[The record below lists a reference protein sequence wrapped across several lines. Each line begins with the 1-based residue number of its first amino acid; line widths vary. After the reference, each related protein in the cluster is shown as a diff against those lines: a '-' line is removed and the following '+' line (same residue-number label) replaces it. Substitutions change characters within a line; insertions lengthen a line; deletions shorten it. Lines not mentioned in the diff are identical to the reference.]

1 MKRTLTSQG
10 KPFAFSPHNQKKAEE
25 IIARYPMTRQASAIL
40 PLLDLAQR
48 QTEGWLP
55 REAIEYVAEF
65 LKISPI
71 RAYEI
76 ATFYTMFNL
85 SPRGKYL
92 LQVCTTTPC
101 QLAGSNQIL
110 EVCNKIANVTQGE
123 TSKDGLFT
131 VVEVECLGACVN
143 APVVQINDDY
153 FEDLNAER
161 MLNILNDLKLE
172 KQIKPGSTIGRQ
184 CSAPYKGSHPE
195 KEEV

>member
-10 KPFAFSPHNQKKAEE
+10 KPFIFSSKNQKRTAE
-25 IIARYPMTRQASAIL
+25 IIAQYPQDRQASAIL

-48 QTEGWLP
+48 QAEGWLP
-55 REAIEYVAEF
+55 KEAIEHVADV
-65 LKISPI
+65 LKIPQM
-71 RAYEI
+71 RAYEV

-101 QLAGSNQIL
+101 QLAGSDDIL
-110 EVCNKIANVTQGE
+110 KTCNKIAAVPQGE

-131 VVEVECLGACVN
+131 VLEVECLGACVN
-143 APVVQINDDY
+143 GPIVQINDDY

-161 MLNILNDLKLE
+161 MATILNDLTLG
-172 KQIKPGSTIGRQ
+172 KQVKPGSVIGRQ
-184 CSAPYKGSHPE
+184 SSAPQE
-195 KEEV
+195 NTVQEEGL

>member
-1 MKRTLTSQG
+1 VKRTLTSQG
-10 KPFAFSPHNQKKAEE
+10 KPFTFSSQNQKKVSE
-25 IIARYPMTRQASAIL
+25 IIAQYPVTRQASAIL

-48 QTEGWLP
+48 QAEGWLP
-55 REAIEYVAEF
+55 QEAIEHVAEL

-92 LQVCTTTPC
+92 LQVCTTTSC
-101 QLAGSNQIL
+101 QLVGSGEIL
-110 EVCNKIANVTQGE
+110 KACNKTADVIQGE

-161 MLNILNDLKLE
+161 MLNILNDLKLG

-184 CSAPYKGSHPE
+184 CSAPYEDPHHE
-195 KEEV
+195 KEDA

>member
-1 MKRTLTSQG
+1 MKRTLTSQD
-10 KPFAFSPHNQKKAEE
+10 KPFIFLPHNQKKAEE
-25 IIARYPMTRQASAIL
+25 IIARYPETRQASAIL

-48 QTEGWLP
+48 QAEGWLP
-55 REAIEYVAEF
+55 REAIEYVADL

-71 RAYEI
+71 RAYEV

-101 QLAGSNQIL
+101 QLAGSNQVL
-110 EVCNKIANVTQGE
+110 DVCNKIANVPQGK
-123 TSKDGLFT
+123 TSDDGIFT

-143 APVVQINDDY
+143 GPVVQINDDY

-161 MLNILNDLKLE
+161 MTNILNKLKLG
-172 KQIKPGSTIGRQ
+172 KDVKPGSTISRQ
-184 CSAPYKGSHPE
+184 CSAPLE
-195 KEEV
+195 KEEI

>member
-10 KPFAFSPHNQKKAEE
+10 KPFTFSPKNQKKVTE
-25 IIARYPMTRQASAIL
+25 IISQYPVTRQASAIL

-48 QTEGWLP
+48 QAEGWLP
-55 REAIEYVAEF
+55 QEAIEHVAEL

-101 QLAGSNQIL
+101 QLVGSDEILQACNQTADV
-110 EVCNKIANVTQGE
+110 EQGE
-123 TSKDGLFT
+123 ISKDGLFT
-131 VVEVECLGACVN
+131 VFEVECLGACVN

-161 MLNILNDLKLE
+161 MLNILNDLKLG
-172 KQIKPGSTIGRQ
+172 KQVKPGSTIGRQ
-184 CSAPYKGSHPE
+184 CSAAYEGPHHE
-195 KEEV
+195 KEDV

>member
-1 MKRTLTSQG
+1 VKRTLTSQG
-10 KPFAFSPHNQKKAEE
+10 KPFTFSFQNQKKAAE
-25 IIARYPMTRQASAIL
+25 ILARYPATRQASAIL

-48 QTEGWLP
+48 QAEGWLP
-55 REAIEYVAEF
+55 QEAIEHVAEL
-65 LKISPI
+65 LKISSI

-101 QLAGSNQIL
+101 QLGGSDEIL
-110 EVCNKIANVTQGE
+110 KTCNKMTDVDQGK
-123 TSKDGLFT
+123 TSEDGLFT
-131 VVEVECLGACVN
+131 VLEVECLGACVN

-161 MLNILNDLKLE
+161 MLTILNDLKLG
-172 KQIKPGSTIGRQ
+172 KHVKPGSTIGRQ
-184 CSAPYKGSHPE
+184 CSAPYNDSHQE
-195 KEEV
+195 KEEA

>member
-1 MKRTLTSQG
+1 MKRTLTPQG
-10 KPFAFSPHNQKKAEE
+10 KPFIFSSKNQKKVAE
-25 IIARYPMTRQASAIL
+25 IISQYPTTRQASAIL

-48 QTEGWLP
+48 QAEGWLP
-55 REAIEYVAEF
+55 QEAIEHVAEL
-65 LKISPI
+65 LKISSI

-101 QLAGSNQIL
+101 QLVGSDEIL
-110 EVCNKIANVTQGE
+110 KACHKIADVKQGE
-123 TSKDGLFT
+123 TSQDNLFT

-161 MLNILNDLKLE
+161 MLNILNELKLGN
-172 KQIKPGSTIGRQ
+172 KVASGSTIGRHG
-184 CSAPYKGSHPE
+184 SAPYEDSPQE
-195 KEEV
+195 KEGA